1 MDGVR
6 RTVLGA
12 ATRVSTHER
21 AHALPVHV
29 HRDGGQPARPWH
41 APRMRSETLTP
52 RARITPLAKKVAP
65 YESMHLAKSLR
76 ARMYVASTTENVM
89 SCRLQSSD
97 FCVSCGQEIVRG
109 AMLNASA
116 PCVSMRYARAAPFEV
131 TWPK

>member
-1 MDGVR
+1 MDDVR

-76 ARMYVASTTENVM
+76 ARMYVA
-89 SCRLQSSD
+89 
-97 FCVSCGQEIVRG
+97 F
-109 AMLNASA
+109 A
-116 PCVSMRYARAAPFEV
+116 PCISMRYARAVPLEV
-131 TWPK
+131 TCAV